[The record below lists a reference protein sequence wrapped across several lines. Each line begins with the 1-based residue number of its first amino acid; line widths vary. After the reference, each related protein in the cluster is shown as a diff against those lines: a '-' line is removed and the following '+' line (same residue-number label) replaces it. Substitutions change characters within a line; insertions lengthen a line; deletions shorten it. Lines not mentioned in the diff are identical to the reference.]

1 MIAKTTH
8 IENTRNLLDILPT
21 VDIGEPE
28 DIFIA
33 MENARCPKAD
43 LTIKEGDHV
52 KMYQV
57 IGMRHGPFFD
67 QPIHATVS
75 GTFVGFE

>member
-8 IENTRNLLDILPT
+8 IENTRNLLEILPV

-33 MENARCPKAD
+33 LENA
-43 LTIKEGDHV
+43 
-52 KMYQV
+52 
-57 IGMRHGPFFD
+57 
-67 QPIHATVS
+67 
-75 GTFVGFE
+75 